1 MKCGFIGILG
11 RPNVGKST
19 FINNIVGEK
28 ISIISPKPQ
37 TTRNKIL
44 GVLNK
49 SDTQFVFIDTPGV
62 TIAKSGFNTLLTRE
76 LNQALSG
83 VDVLLIMVPPRVHFD
98 EIDNRILKIATRSSA
113 HKIILINK
121 IDLVKNK
128 NELIPLLVKLSSL
141 NISNNII
148 PISCLQN
155 DGLKVVLDEIEK
167 LLPDKPWVFESDLY
181 TTQSQRF
188 LASEII
194 REKVFLYTHDEIP
207 YHVACQ
213 IDLFKE
219 EDKKIEIYAT
229 IYVSRDSQKGIII
242 GKNGEMI
249 KKIRMLSEGNLKKVL
264 SHRVKLNLFVKV
276 KKNWQNDQR
285 FLKEL
290 GYK

>member
-49 SDTQFVFIDTPGV
+49 SDTQFVFVDTPGV

-76 LNQALSG
+76 LYQALSD
-83 VDVLLIMVPPRVHFD
+83 VDVLLIMVPPRVNLD
-98 EIDNRILKIATRSSA
+98 EIDNRILKIANRSRA
-113 HKIILINK
+113 NKIILINK
-121 IDLVKNK
+121 IDLTRSK
-128 NELIPLLVKLSSL
+128 NELIPLLVKLTSL

-155 DGLKVVLDEIEK
+155 DGLNIVLDEIEK
-167 LLPDKPWVFESDLY
+167 LLPNKPWVFEQDLY

-249 KKIRMLSEGNLKKVL
+249 KRIRMLSEGNLKKL
-264 SHRVKLNLFVKV
+264 FSSKVKLNLFVKV
-276 KKNWQNDQR
+276 KKDWQNDQR